1 MSSFVLHERLA
12 RGTTDLGRYAHCR
25 VLLKN
30 HGPFPWIL
38 LVPEWPDAREL
49 HDLPA
54 ELYAEVSE
62 AVRRFSQWMSTWPGV
77 EKVNVGAIGNQVSQ
91 LHLHVVGR
99 HSQDPAWPGVVW
111 AHGEKTPY
119 SEAELAE
126 HAARV
131 KAWLAS
137 A

>member
-1 MSSFVLHERLA
+1 
-12 RGTTDLGRYAHCR
+12 
-25 VLLKN
+25 
-30 HGPFPWIL
+30 L
-38 LVPEWPDAREL
+38 LVPEWPEAREL

-54 ELYAEVSE
+54 ELYAQVSE

-111 AHGEKTPY
+111 SHGEKTPY
-119 SEAELAE
+119 SEVELAE
-126 HAARV
+126 HVARI
-131 KAWLAS
+131 KEWLAS